1 MTRHTQRTDHTAE
14 LTKLRARLYSPELS
28 PLEASAMLAAT
39 ELLRLHEAGDFEI
52 CMRPHSAAMV
62 RLCLGTPFELVHLE
76 DHECCDCCGCS

>member
-1 MTRHTQRTDHTAE
+1 MTHRTERPDHTAE

-28 PLEASAMLAAT
+28 PLEAGAMLAAT

-52 CMRPHSAAMV
+52 CTSPHSAAMV